1 MELMEFLEFK
11 TLLNAHLRTMH
22 KTFSSVKTKKEK
34 KNQLTTL

>member
-22 KTFSSVKTKKEK
+22 KTFLSVKTKKK